1 MQNICLTSNF
11 VVKKVW
17 YSSILWYD
25 IVMKDKILNIV
36 LISLDSCFVKNVS
49 QIIASMLD
57 IHFAD
62 CKELVEYD
70 LIDSGTILKNC
81 GIDYL
86 KEREGV
92 ALKRALDFENTILS
106 CDYDLFKNNKRLFSK
121 NLVCYL
127 KLPQKDIGEKDVIN
141 RLAFLSHDEFLEK
154 NCDKVCTLKS
164 KNVKQAVK
172 KTIEVLGE
180 CYEN

>member
-1 MQNICLTSNF
+1 
-11 VVKKVW
+11 
-17 YSSILWYD
+17 
-25 IVMKDKILNIV
+25 MKEKIQNIV

-49 QIIASMLD
+49 QILASMLD
-57 IHFAD
+57 VHFAD

-86 KEREGV
+86 KEREGD

-141 RLAFLSHDEFLEK
+141 QLAFLSHDEFLEK
-154 NCDKVCTLKS
+154 KCDKVCTLKGKS
-164 KNVKQAVK
+164 AKKDVK
-172 KTIEVLGE
+172 KTIEELE
-180 CYEN
+180 EYYEN